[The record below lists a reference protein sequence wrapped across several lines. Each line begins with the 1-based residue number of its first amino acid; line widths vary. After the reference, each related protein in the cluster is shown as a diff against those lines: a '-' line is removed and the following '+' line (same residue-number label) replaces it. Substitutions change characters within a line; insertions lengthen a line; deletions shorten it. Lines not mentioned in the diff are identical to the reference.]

1 MAISNKIGAP
11 VTGKDFYG
19 RAREICKSHEY
30 LNTKQSLLLSAPR
43 RIGKSSLAKRLLDDK
58 EKEGWKCVYIDL
70 EGIATKESFLK
81 KLTESFEQ
89 ADLWS
94 KTKDKVRNYG
104 EMLAASIKE
113 IEIKGVKIDLN
124 NDEMN
129 QSVFNRLSEAF
140 DHNTDTLI
148 VIDELPLFLGKLI
161 ADGKKLRDVEFL
173 LNWFRS
179 IRQNEASNIRWIFC
193 GSVGLRNF
201 TIHYGLSH
209 TINDLIDFNLGE
221 MPEEE
226 AKGLIKELAS
236 SYDIQIGEDEIN
248 YMLTY
253 LQWTIPYFIQLLIDR
268 LRSDMF
274 GKESPVSTSD
284 IDKAISGLSRS
295 DYFQTW
301 ADRLKEY
308 HEFEDDA
315 YRILDSLSAVAEG
328 MSKETLQAIIMKGKE
343 SDSDMQDSR
352 RLTKLLDMLE
362 HDGYII
368 RDKNYR
374 KFRSPLLRDWWRY
387 KFVE

>member
-1 MAISNKIGAP
+1 
-11 VTGKDFYG
+11 
-19 RAREICKSHEY
+19 
-30 LNTKQSLLLSAPR
+30 
-43 RIGKSSLAKRLLDDK
+43 
-58 EKEGWKCVYIDL
+58 
-70 EGIATKESFLK
+70 
-81 KLTESFEQ
+81 
-89 ADLWS
+89 
-94 KTKDKVRNYG
+94 
-104 EMLAASIKE
+104 MLAASIKE

-226 AKGLIKELAS
+226 AKGLIKKLAS